1 MNLGQRI
8 VLQAGGPGSG
18 RHAGGGFA
26 IVTHRTGA
34 IVKGIPTKE
43 AAKVLMNQKKAA
55 ASAAYK
61 SRSGHHYSAPPEKM
75 KVVEHG
81 PDESLSDIGS
91 RVQQESGKVLSYF

>member
-43 AAKVLMNQKKAA
+43 AAKVLMNQKK
-55 ASAAYK
+55 
-61 SRSGHHYSAPPEKM
+61 RQRRQLINHDLDIITLHHQK
-75 KVVEHG
+75 
-81 PDESLSDIGS
+81 
-91 RVQQESGKVLSYF
+91 R